1 MNDELLP
8 RRIERIRQ
16 VAAQR
21 LAGLTVVLEHVHDPH
36 NVSAVLR
43 SAEGFGLSAV
53 HVIWPEG
60 RLELNKAVTQGC
72 HKWLDVRRYR
82 DSLSCLEPLRAAG
95 FRLCGAD
102 PKEGAKDLR
111 DLDFSK
117 PTALIF
123 GSEHHGLS
131 PQARELCDD
140 AFAIRMRGFSQ
151 SFNIS
156 VAAAICLFW
165 GAERRREALGRAS
178 DLTEAEIEA
187 LQRTWIER
195 ELASKRRE
203 T

>member
-1 MNDELLP
+1 MSDELLG

-21 LAGLTVVLEHVHDPH
+21 LGGLTVVLENVHDPH

-43 SAEGFGLSAV
+43 SAEGLGLTTV

-82 DSLSCLEPLRAAG
+82 DSLSCLPQLKAEG

-102 PKEGAKDLR
+102 PKEGARDLR

-131 PQARELCDD
+131 PQARELCDET
-140 AFAIRMRGFSQ
+140 FAIPMRGFSQ
-151 SFNIS
+151 SLNIS
-156 VAAAICLFW
+156 VAAAICLFL
-165 GAERRREALGRAS
+165 GAELRRQTLGKAS
-178 DLTEAEIEA
+178 DLSGAEIEA
-187 LQRTWIER
+187 LQQAWIAR

-203 T
+203 S